1 MAARCR
7 HGGRSGSGAPRPG
20 RGSLARPYSVRMTN
34 PPAERAERCA
44 SLSVV
49 VPCHN
54 EEANLEELHRR
65 LAATLPQ
72 VAETWQVVLV
82 DDGSTDGTARV
93 GLELAAADPS
103 VQFLSFSRNFGKE
116 AAMLAGLEHA
126 RGAAVVL
133 MDGDLQHPVELI
145 PALVARHLDGFD
157 QVVARRSRTADPKVR
172 TALSRAFYRVVDP
185 LIDVPLDDGAGD
197 FRLLSRRA
205 VDALVALRESNRFS
219 KGLYS
224 WIGFPTAMID
234 YDNVQRDA
242 GRSSWTLRTLLDYAI
257 DGILSFNTKPLRV
270 VIWLGLWMVGLMLL
284 YVVWLVVGVAA
295 FGVETPGYVTTI
307 AALVLLAG
315 VQLIVTGVIGEY
327 VGRIYSE
334 VKRRPAYLLRVDTAE
349 QPAGPGGGRGPADRA

>member
-1 MAARCR
+1 M
-7 HGGRSGSGAPRPG
+7 G
-20 RGSLARPYSVRMTN
+20 N
-34 PPAERAERCA
+34 PPAAPTERCA
-44 SLSVV
+44 FLSVV

-54 EEANLEELHRR
+54 EAANLEELHRG
-65 LAATLPQ
+65 LAATLPE
-72 VAETWQVVLV
+72 VARTWQIVLV
-82 DDGSTDGTARV
+82 DDGSTDGTERI
-93 GLELAAADPS
+93 GLELAARDPY

-126 RGAAVVL
+126 RGDAVVL
-133 MDGDLQHPVELI
+133 MDGDLQHPVAMI
-145 PALVARHLDGFD
+145 PALVRRHLDGYD
-157 QVVARRSRTADPKVR
+157 QVIARRDRRADPRLR
-172 TALSRAFYRVVDP
+172 TALSRVFYRLVNP

-205 VDALVALRESNRFS
+205 VDALVALRETNRFS

-224 WIGFPTAMID
+224 WIGFPTAVLD
-234 YDNVQRDA
+234 YTNVRRDA
-242 GRSSWTLRTLLDYAI
+242 GRSSWTLHKLLDYAI

-270 VIWLGLWMVGLMLL
+270 AIWIGLWMVGLMLA

-295 FGVETPGYVTTI
+295 FGVQTPGYVTTV
-307 AALVLLAG
+307 AAVVLLAG

-349 QPAGPGGGRGPADRA
+349 AAAGLPGAAVRGAGVPGTTDAFRAGPSLPADGA